1 MTKYNQP
8 LNRPVGHKSYDK
20 ADKVRA
26 VLRIH
31 LGYRSLINWARSAG
45 MGYPSIQPQREDSG
59 FLEGNSTGGLEVEKR
74 WAGSNKAAPA
84 ANPNAHPT

>member
-1 MTKYNQP
+1 MANYNTP

-45 MGYPSIQPQREDSG
+45 MYYPSIQPQGPGSS
-59 FLEGNSTGGLEVEKR
+59 FLQGN
-74 WAGSNKAAPA
+74 
-84 ANPNAHPT
+84 